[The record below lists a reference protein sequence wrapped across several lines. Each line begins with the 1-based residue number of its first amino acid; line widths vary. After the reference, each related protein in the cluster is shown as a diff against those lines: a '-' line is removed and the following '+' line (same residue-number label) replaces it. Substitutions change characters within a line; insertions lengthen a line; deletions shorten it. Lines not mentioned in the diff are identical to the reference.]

1 MRLKSIDSEYS
12 WPFASSFPRYAMQIV
27 GGDRI
32 CQPGDSNG
40 SAYASRSWNSRL
52 RSHLAHEPI
61 LLNYLQIDGAYLVEG
76 AADELVTESPAANRE
91 GRFEVID
98 NLATPGAVIQ
108 SFSSA
113 VAAECFSD
121 AGLRDR
127 RTRRR
132 GDNKKAAQL
141 VSGFLR
147 PSKFFVAIEFQST
160 HPVANSHDR
169 DRAHASDNSRPLSNA
184 SHPT

>member
-61 LLNYLQIDGAYLVEG
+61 LLNYLQIDGAYLARKRKEDLLQLAHYQRMLQ
-76 AADELVTESPAANRE
+76 AAGLVASD
-91 GRFEVID
+91 GRFGGIIGVERRVVWYD
-98 NLATPGAVIQ
+98 LDAPNWRTP
-108 SFSSA
+108 SS
-113 VAAECFSD
+113 S
-121 AGLRDR
+121 GGYKM
-127 RTRRR
+127 RTTMEP
-132 GDNKKAAQL
+132 K
-141 VSGFLR
+141 
-147 PSKFFVAIEFQST
+147 
-160 HPVANSHDR
+160 
-169 DRAHASDNSRPLSNA
+169 
-184 SHPT
+184 